1 MACPGRD
8 KLRGAGSPSD
18 RTPSNRDGP
27 AEWEEI
33 QADWAER
40 LGSEAMGQLLDLL
53 QQLNQVL
60 GFEYSRRIG
69 GLPNDT
75 S

>member
-1 MACPGRD
+1 MASPASKAGTRPAAASRPCQAPGLVED
-8 KLRGAGSPSD
+8 
-18 RTPSNRDGP
+18 
-27 AEWEEI
+27 I

-40 LGSEAMGQLLDLL
+40 IGNEAMSELLDLL
-53 QQLNQVL
+53 QQLGEAL

-75 S
+75 P